1 MLKSLGIKEPGDYMI
16 DPLKIKNNFH
26 VYSATA
32 VTKRHLHKTEW
43 FDSTTGAMNPKILI
57 QDSVSQLSSAGI
69 IICPAQCD
77 RLRVI

>member
-16 DPLKIKNNFH
+16 DPLKIKNNFP

-57 QDSVSQLSSAGI
+57 QDTV
-69 IICPAQCD
+69 CHN
-77 RLRVI
+77 